1 MRTRIKIWLL
11 KKLIGSLVEDAIQ
24 SNDHLLADKIIILED
39 AFKEVGF
46 FE

>member
-24 SNDHLLADKIIILED
+24 SNDHLLADKAIVLQD
-39 AFKEVGF
+39 ALKGGGF
-46 FE
+46 L